1 MPCTLST
8 GVPGERTVL
17 AQSLRCAV
25 MSDSAAAFEL
35 PPVLGWTE
43 LTEVL
48 RLSKTRLRQL
58 EASGVL
64 PMPIAEL
71 RMGRVWSTDEIRQWC
86 VEQRRPIYP
95 LQDGPTIPTDRE

>member
-1 MPCTLST
+1 M
-8 GVPGERTVL
+8 PGERTVL

-25 MSDSAAAFEL
+25 MSDSAAASEL

-86 VEQRRPIYP
+86 VEQSRPIYP
-95 LQDGPTIPTDRE
+95 LQDDPTTSTDRE

>member
-1 MPCTLST
+1 
-8 GVPGERTVL
+8 
-17 AQSLRCAV
+17 
-25 MSDSAAAFEL
+25 MSNPAAGPEL

-71 RMGRVWSTDEIRQWC
+71 RMGRVWSTEDIRQWC
-86 VEQRRPIYP
+86 SEQHRMLYP
-95 LQDGPTIPTDRE
+95 LPTGHGDQMDGQ

>member
-1 MPCTLST
+1 M
-8 GVPGERTVL
+8 PGEWTVR

-25 MSDSAAAFEL
+25 MSDSAAASEL

-64 PMPIAEL
+64 PTPIAEL
-71 RMGRVWSTDEIRQWC
+71 RMGRVWSTDDIRQWC
-86 VEQRRPIYP
+86 IEQGRPIHP
-95 LQDGPTIPTDRE
+95 IQDGGQTLTGHE

>member
-1 MPCTLST
+1 M
-8 GVPGERTVL
+8 
-17 AQSLRCAV
+17 
-25 MSDSAAAFEL
+25 
-35 PPVLGWTE
+35 LGWTE

-71 RMGRVWSTDEIRQWC
+71 RMGRVWSTDDIRQWC
-86 VEQRRPIYP
+86 TEQGRPMYSR
-95 LQDGPTIPTDRE
+95 QDPRAALTDGE